1 MSKNKHLAY
10 PEYRRDI
17 DGLRGLAVLI
27 VVLFHA
33 FPSFVRG
40 GFIGVDIFFVISGF
54 LITTI
59 INENLKLGRF
69 SFLEFYSRRVMRIFP
84 ALLIVLITV
93 HIFGWFTL
101 SSGEYKQLGK
111 HIAGGSSF
119 ISNFIFWNESGYFD
133 NSAESKPL
141 LHLWSLG
148 IEEQFYIFCPLIL
161 FMAYKL
167 KISIG
172 RVIAIGLLL
181 SFATNIGL
189 AQSYPAADFYFPI
202 ARFWEILVGGALAL
216 FGQIKINKKVFLIRL
231 PDLFSTLGFTLLL
244 TGLLIIDKNT
254 IFPGWHVLLPV
265 IGAACIIY
273 AGSNAFL
280 NKFLLLNKLAIF
292 LGLIS
297 FPLYL
302 VHWPLLTFWRLNS
315 VHEIE
320 VYVYIG
326 IIVASIF
333 LSWVIY
339 ALIETRIRQRRS
351 AGVTLFLILGMVI
364 VGSIGFNCYQ
374 REGMPFRKVVQ
385 QKFNFDLTNANG
397 QTGCLNVLSEGKKL
411 CMPLSNNMKVQRPL
425 VVIWGDSHAS
435 HLNAGLSDL
444 LYGQKF
450 SFIDFSY
457 SACPPILDFKS
468 RGLNSGATHE
478 NDACLRNNNNAFEFV
493 KGYQPDI
500 VILAA
505 NWMQYDGL
513 NQFNQLKDLDIEST
527 VNRLKNL
534 NLKKIVLIGNFPIY
548 YIDQPKIASNF
559 FLPKLS
565 NRSYSRF
572 NYSSINANQR
582 MVKFARAHNLIFISP
597 LDDLCN
603 KNGCLLSVSDSFLSP
618 IGLDES
624 HLTKEG
630 SIYYIKYLSGKN
642 IFNTN

>member
-1 MSKNKHLAY
+1 MSNHKRLGHPK
-10 PEYRRDI
+10 YRRDI

-33 FPSFVRG
+33 FPSLVRG

-59 INENLKLGRF
+59 INENLKLNHF

-84 ALLIVLITV
+84 ALLIVLITI

-111 HIAGGSSF
+111 HIAGGAGF
-119 ISNFIFWNESGYFD
+119 IANFIFWNESGYFD

-148 IEEQFYIFCPLIL
+148 IEEQFYIFCPLVL
-161 FMAYKL
+161 FLAFKL

-172 RVIAIGLLL
+172 RIIAIGLLL
-181 SFATNIGL
+181 SFGINIGL
-189 AQSYPAADFYFPI
+189 AQSQPTADFYFPI
-202 ARFWEILVGGALAL
+202 ARFWEILAGGALAL
-216 FGQIKINKKVFLIRL
+216 LGQIKINKKLFLIKL
-231 PDLFSTLGFTLLL
+231 PDLFSALGFALLVI
-244 TGLLIIDKNT
+244 GLLMIDKNT
-254 IFPGWHVLLPV
+254 VFPGWHALLPV
-265 IGAACIIY
+265 IGAVCIIY
-273 AGSNAFL
+273 AGSTAFL
-280 NKFLLLNKLAIF
+280 NRFFLSNKLSVF
-292 LGLIS
+292 LGIVS

-302 VHWPLLTFWRLNS
+302 IHWPLLTFWRLNS

-320 VYVYIG
+320 GYVYIG
-326 IIVASIF
+326 IITASIF
-333 LSWVIY
+333 LSWAIY
-339 ALIETRIRQRRS
+339 ALVEVRIRQS
-351 AGVTLFLILGMVI
+351 KSTGVTLFLIFGMVI
-364 VGSIGFNCYQ
+364 VGSIGFNSYQ

-385 QKFNFDLTNANG
+385 QKFNFNLKDANG
-397 QTGCLNVLSEGKKL
+397 QTGCLNIWSEGEKKCL
-411 CMPLSNNMKVQRPL
+411 PLSKNMKVERPL
-425 VVIWGDSHAS
+425 VVVWGDSHAS

-444 LYGQKF
+444 IHNQKL

-457 SACPPILDFKS
+457 SACPPILDFRP

-478 NDACLRNNNNAFEFV
+478 NEACLRNNKDAFEIL
-493 KGYQPDI
+493 KRYQPET

-513 NQFNQLKDLDIEST
+513 NQFNQLKELEIEGT
-527 VNRLKNL
+527 INRLKDL
-534 NLKKIVLIGNFPIY
+534 NVKKIILIGNFPVF
-548 YIDQPKIASNF
+548 YIDQPKVASNF
-559 FLPKLS
+559 FRSDLI

-572 NYSSINANQR
+572 NYSSINANQK
-582 MVKFARAHNLIFISP
+582 MGKFARTHSLSFISP

-603 KNGCLLSVSDSFLSP
+603 KDGCLLSTSDSFLIP
-618 IGLDES
+618 LGLDES

-630 SIYYIKYLSGKN
+630 SIHYIKYLSN
-642 IFNTN
+642 NNQLTSE

>member
-1 MSKNKHLAY
+1 MSNRAY
-10 PEYRRDI
+10 LSHPKYRRDI
-17 DGLRGLAVLI
+17 DGLRGLAVLM

-59 INENLKLGRF
+59 INENLKLNHF

-84 ALLIVLITV
+84 ALLIVLITI

-111 HIAGGSSF
+111 HIAGGSGF

-161 FMAYKL
+161 FAAFKL

-172 RVIAIGLLL
+172 RIIALGLLL
-181 SFATNIGL
+181 SFSINIGL
-189 AQSYPAADFYFPI
+189 AQGHPTADFYFPI

-216 FGQIKINKKVFLIRL
+216 LAQIKVNKRVFLIKL
-231 PDLFSTLGFTLLL
+231 SDFFSGLGFTLLVI
-244 TGLLIIDKNT
+244 GLVVIDKNT
-254 IFPGWHVLLPV
+254 IFPGWHALLPV
-265 IGAACIIY
+265 IGAALIIY
-273 AGSNAFL
+273 AGSTAFL
-280 NKFLLLNKLAIF
+280 NKLLLSNKLAVF
-292 LGLIS
+292 LGVIS

-320 VYVYIG
+320 GYVYIG
-326 IIVASIF
+326 IIAASIF
-333 LSWVIY
+333 LSWLIY
-339 ALIETRIRQRRS
+339 ALVEVRIRQRRS
-351 AGVTLFLILGMVI
+351 TGVTLFLILGMVI

-385 QKFNFDLTNANG
+385 QKFNFDLKNANG
-397 QTGCLNVLSEGKKL
+397 QTGCLNILSEGQNL
-411 CMPLSNNMKVQRPL
+411 CVPLSKNIKAQRPL
-425 VVIWGDSHAS
+425 IVVWGDSHAS
-435 HLNAGLSDL
+435 HLNAGLLDL
-444 LYGQKF
+444 MHSQKF

-457 SACPPILDFKS
+457 SACPPILSFKP
-468 RGLNSGATHE
+468 RGLNSGAIHE
-478 NDACLRNNNNAFEFV
+478 NEVCLRRNEDAFEAI
-493 KGYQPDI
+493 KKYQPET
-500 VILAA
+500 VVLSA

-513 NQFNQLKDLDIEST
+513 NQFNELKDLEIEKT
-527 VNRLKNL
+527 VNRLKGL
-534 NLKKIVLIGNFPIY
+534 NIKNIVLIGNFPVY
-548 YIDQPKIASNF
+548 YIDQPRIASTF
-559 FLPKLS
+559 FLPDLT

-572 NYSSINANQR
+572 NYASINANQR
-582 MVKFARAHNLIFISP
+582 MGKFAKAHNLIFISP
-597 LDDLCN
+597 LDDLCD
-603 KNGCLLSVSDSFLSP
+603 KDGCLLSVSDSFLTP
-618 IGLDES
+618 MGLDES
-624 HLTKEG
+624 HLTKDG
-630 SIYYIKYLSGKN
+630 STYYIKYLSDKN
-642 IFNTN
+642 KLNIN